1 MDFLLMKKAADNK
14 SKQSIF
20 WVVFIVLCVLALS
33 AVTAN
38 AENKKEGDP
47 NYLFYKANT
56 LYEEGNYSGAI
67 NEYSKLLSQGM
78 ESGSLYYNLGNS
90 YFKNGEIGHAVLNYE
105 RAKRL
110 IPRDGD
116 LKSNYKFALSRIKSS
131 LPETYGSW
139 SKRAL
144 AVFNAMTLNEIT
156 LILSAVFLAAVF
168 FLIYCLYIPVSGRYF
183 RMIVSGFLIV
193 FVIVA
198 FSLFKRISVL
208 EREAVIVSGSPEAL
222 FEPFENATK
231 HFTLYKGMKVYVL
244 QSKKEW
250 LKIRRSDGKV
260 GWIMDRNAEI
270 SSGYRYIQTINEKE
284 NRSQKDG

>member
-1 MDFLLMKKAADNK
+1 MKKAADNK
-14 SKQSIF
+14 WKRGVSRA
-20 WVVFIVLCVLALS
+20 VFVVLCFIALS
-33 AVTAN
+33 AVTGN

-47 NYLFYKANT
+47 NYIFYKANT
-56 LYEEGNYSGAI
+56 LYEEGNYSEAI
-67 NEYSKLLSQGM
+67 NEYLKLLSQGM

-90 YFKNGEIGHAVLNYE
+90 YVKNGEFGKAVLNYE

-116 LKSNYKFALSRIKSS
+116 LKSNYKFALSQIKSS
-131 LPETYGSW
+131 VPETYGSW
-139 SKRAL
+139 PKRAL
-144 AVFNAMTLNEIT
+144 AIFNAMTVNEIT

-168 FLIYCLYIPVSGRYF
+168 FLIFCLYVPVSGRFF

-198 FSLFKRISVL
+198 FSLFNRMSVL
-208 EREAVIVSGSPEAL
+208 DREAVIVSGSPEAL
-222 FEPFENATK
+222 FEPFENATR
-231 HFTLYKGMKVYVL
+231 HFTLYEGMKVDVL

-260 GWIMDRNAEI
+260 GWIMDRNAEKI
-270 SSGYRYIQTINEKE
+270 
-284 NRSQKDG
+284 